1 MPAAQEGTPWRE
13 ERAGGRAVL
22 GGVLGRRP
30 STGAALPPGTRQTVN
45 RAILSSHGACAPGR
59 QARRASLERR
69 VHCKHLSSR
78 RASGMGAFPGG
89 LGQEAG
95 PTQTPEGEPRAA
107 LGELLGSKCDG
118 S

>member
-1 MPAAQEGTPWRE
+1 
-13 ERAGGRAVL
+13 
-22 GGVLGRRP
+22 
-30 STGAALPPGTRQTVN
+30 
-45 RAILSSHGACAPGR
+45 
-59 QARRASLERR
+59 
-69 VHCKHLSSR
+69 
-78 RASGMGAFPGG
+78 MGAFPGG